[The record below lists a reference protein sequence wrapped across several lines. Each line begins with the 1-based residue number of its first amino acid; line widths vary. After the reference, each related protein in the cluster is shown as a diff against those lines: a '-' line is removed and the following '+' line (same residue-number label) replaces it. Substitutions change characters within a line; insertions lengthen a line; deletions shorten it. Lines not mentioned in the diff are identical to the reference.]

1 MPKCPQ
7 NHQVLSAGVLRD
19 ECVGSP
25 QHSERVQPATFTR
38 SPLRRFA
45 KFLRAS
51 RESATTCRRLGQVE
65 TWDPAPLGQV
75 QERFCQ
81 PPFACPQPM
90 AAGVSDRLWSVEDLV
105 VRCEAYEQQRGERGG
120 SVNSQMGNWKIF
132 LGTLLLI
139 LTPAFLFV
147 KPVTEG
153 AILRDLALVIWW
165 AFVLWLLVPGFN
177 ASRPTNSK

>member
-1 MPKCPQ
+1 
-7 NHQVLSAGVLRD
+7 
-19 ECVGSP
+19 
-25 QHSERVQPATFTR
+25 
-38 SPLRRFA
+38 
-45 KFLRAS
+45 
-51 RESATTCRRLGQVE
+51 
-65 TWDPAPLGQV
+65 
-75 QERFCQ
+75 
-81 PPFACPQPM
+81 M